1 MNPMV
6 ARHPHVVALA
16 AAWLMVLALA
26 TLPTKPVAAGEAP
39 DDGIKVDADVPYFTD
54 RDMWLTMDVYSP
66 PGTPSAPA
74 VLVVHGGA
82 WKDGDKADWAPE
94 GLALAEAGFVAF
106 VANYRLAPP
115 NGTWHAVAP
124 VVDLRR
130 AVQWIR
136 DNAKTYG
143 VDPSAVGILGAS
155 SGGNLA
161 MMVGMTGTTGM
172 GKADAVASWSGSTQ
186 LALAD
191 GNGVWN
197 NRENY
202 VGCAY
207 TECPDRWTFA
217 SPYFRA
223 GANDAPTYI
232 ANSAEEFIVAEE
244 ATSMAD
250 KLTTLGVPNQLRIL
264 EGTRH
269 GRAYEEDVWDE
280 TLAFLLL
287 HLTGE
292 AP

>member
-6 ARHPHVVALA
+6 VRRFPVVASSATWVL
-16 AAWLMVLALA
+16 VLAIAMLFPTSSLA
-26 TLPTKPVAAGEAP
+26 EEAP
-39 DDGIKVDADVPYFTD
+39 QDAIKVQADVIYLAE
-54 RDMWLTMDVYSP
+54 RDVVLTMDIYAP
-66 PGTPSAPA
+66 PAARSAPA
-74 VLVVHGGA
+74 VLVAHGGA
-82 WKDGDKADWAPE
+82 WKDGDKADWEPE

-115 NGTWHAVAP
+115 NGTWHAIAP
-124 VVDLRR
+124 VADLRA

-136 DNAKTYG
+136 ANAEAHG
-143 VDPSAVGILGAS
+143 VDPNAVGALGAS

-161 MMVGMTGTTGM
+161 MMVGMTGRPGM

-202 VGCAY
+202 VGCAF
-207 TECPDRWTFA
+207 TDCPDRWTYA

-223 GANDAPTYI
+223 DAKDAPTYL
-232 ANSAEEFIVAEE
+232 AHSTEEFIVVEE
-244 ATSMAD
+244 ATSMAE
-250 KLTTLGVPNQLRIL
+250 KLTTLGVPNELRIL

-269 GRAYEEDVWDE
+269 GRAYEEDVWEE